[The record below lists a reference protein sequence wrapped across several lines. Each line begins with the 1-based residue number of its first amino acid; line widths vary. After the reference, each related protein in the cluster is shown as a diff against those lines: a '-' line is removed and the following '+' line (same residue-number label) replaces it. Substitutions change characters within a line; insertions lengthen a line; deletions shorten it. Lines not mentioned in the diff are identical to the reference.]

1 MAGTTTNK
9 KTSKSL
15 SPGQFRKRVKRAY
28 EEVKQFIEKKKN
40 ERFLKLWPEWNQRF
54 RVIHEQSTDRPEVA
68 ISMIGGTGAGK
79 STLLNALIGARVL
92 PISNMRAC
100 TAAISEVAY
109 IDGPF
114 QAKVEFISREL
125 WEKEIQ
131 LLQEEYQ
138 DSQNGEEFTDSNDP
152 QLTISR
158 AALDKIW
165 SVYKPS
171 NDADKKDFDP
181 FDIVEPPEIKIV
193 LDKGFMEVETDSL
206 KDFREKVSQFL
217 DSKHRFWPLVKSV
230 SILGPFESL
239 KDGAKLIDLPGVNDP
254 NEVREEITR
263 THLKTC
269 RFVWIVFNIKRAL
282 TKDTMN
288 LMQSDDFL
296 RQVVMDG
303 RADALT
309 FVGTASDDIDIESG
323 IEEFDLDE
331 DAEIV
336 EIISARNKAV
346 RNVVLDQLDDLSHRL
361 ARLGNEDPQVAN
373 KLAKKLK
380 ASNILTISAREYLR
394 LSGLARTNPS
404 GLNDVDETEI
414 PALINHMQSVC
425 SNYGVEA
432 HIKSLNR
439 QLNLLISEIKQEIKS
454 QKAIL
459 NNQEKVTEKQRKEL
473 GAAVKT
479 ARSFLSRD
487 LKDSK
492 ERLTQDLESSQ
503 ALLSERIKRAVD
515 RARNELEETTVRQWA
530 RTHHGTIKA
539 VCRRGGMYIGSTG
552 RNDFPTDLCKP
563 ILNGIAFAW
572 SGFFGDKLG
581 QTMEKWTARLRR
593 NSDDYRSVMIKTLGQ
608 TLNLPDSVF
617 KSISDVFDTTERVL
631 DEILAQITNEMDN
644 KITEKQRTLYE
655 KVPDQVRA
663 NMQTAFEQAA
673 QEKGAG
679 MKQRM
684 IEILSSHA
692 REVSDIMFD
701 DARDI
706 LLKGVRSLNNWLVSE
721 YDKMIDSISRN
732 AEMVSEN
739 LVSGGSQLSV
749 ERIVAQL
756 KILNELEEIIKNLVS
771 SQPTA

>member
-1 MAGTTTNK
+1 MTATPTNHK
-9 KTSKSL
+9 KTESL
-15 SPGQFRKRVKRAY
+15 SPNLFRKRIKKAY
-28 EEVKQFIEKKKN
+28 EEVKQFIEKNKN
-40 ERFLKLWPEWNQRF
+40 ERFLKLWPEWDQRF
-54 RVIHEQSTDRPEVA
+54 HAIHKQSKTRPEVA

-109 IDGPF
+109 LDGPYR
-114 QAKVEFISREL
+114 AKVEFISRDS
-125 WEKEIQ
+125 WEKEIH

-138 DSQNGEEFTDSNDP
+138 DSRDIGGSSDINDP
-152 QLTISR
+152 QLSISR

-171 NDADKKDFDP
+171 DDADKKDFDP
-181 FDIVEPPEIKIV
+181 FNLVEPPVVQKA
-193 LDKGFMEVETDSL
+193 LDIGYMEVETPSI
-206 KDFREKVSQFL
+206 KEFRKKISYFL
-217 DSKHRFWPLVKSV
+217 DSKHRFWPLVKTV
-230 SILGPFESL
+230 AIQGPFESL

-254 NEVREEITR
+254 NEAREEITR

-296 RQVVMDG
+296 RQIVMDG
-303 RADALT
+303 RADSLT

-323 IEEFDLDE
+323 IEEFELDE

-336 EIISARNKAV
+336 EIISARNQAV
-346 RNVVLDQLDDLSHRL
+346 RNVVSDQLDDLALKL
-361 ARLGNEDPQVAN
+361 ARLGNEDPQVAQ
-373 KLAKKLK
+373 KLAIKLK
-380 ASNILTISAREYLR
+380 GSNILTVSAREYLR
-394 LSGLARTNPS
+394 LNNLARTNPS
-404 GLNDVDETEI
+404 GLDDVNETEI
-414 PALINHMQSVC
+414 PELIKHMQSVC

-432 HIKSLNR
+432 HISSLNR
-439 QLNLLISEIKQEIKS
+439 QLNLLFSEIKQEIKS
-454 QKAIL
+454 QKATL
-459 NNQEKVTEKQRKEL
+459 ENQEKVTEKQRKEL
-473 GAAVKT
+473 GAAVDT

-487 LKDSK
+487 LKDSQ

-503 ALLSERIKRAVD
+503 SLLSERIKRAVD
-515 RARNELEETTVRQWA
+515 RARIELEETTVRQWA

-539 VCRRGGMYIGSTG
+539 VCRRGGIYVGSTG
-552 RNDFPTDLCKP
+552 RNDFAADLCKP

-572 SGFFGDKLG
+572 SDFFGDKLG
-581 QTMEKWTARLRR
+581 QIMEKWTARLRR
-593 NSDDYRSVMIKTLGQ
+593 NSDDFRSKMIKTLGR
-608 TLNLPDSVF
+608 TPDLPDSVF
-617 KSISDVFDTTERVL
+617 KSISDVFDTTEKVL
-631 DEILAQITNEMDN
+631 DELLAQITNEMNN

-655 KVPDQVRA
+655 KVPDQVKA
-663 NMQTAFEQAA
+663 NMLTAFERAA
-673 QEKGAG
+673 QEKGSG

-684 IEILSSHA
+684 IETLSSHA
-692 REVSDIMFD
+692 HDVSDVMFD
-701 DARDI
+701 DARDT

-739 LVSGGSQLSV
+739 LVAGESQLSV
-749 ERIVAQL
+749 ERIAAQM
-756 KILNELEEIIKNLVS
+756 KILNELEEMIAN
-771 SQPTA
+771 QCP